1 MMKSGFDPEALVEMF
16 ASASAKQT
24 AQVKDAVTRT
34 TLAALQG
41 RELTVRNIRDVLK
54 RVSEA
59 ATVGV
64 LKNSIAAPDAE
75 KLLSGAVAGMDQAL
89 LKAVEANER
98 ALQQFV
104 QQGADLK
111 DKHLK
116 KAMDDLEKFEDL
128 LFGAIKSAAGAAG
141 GKIAAPWEQVLDR
154 MKAGGTL
161 SGAQASATVEQLA
174 DQVQGAL
181 RSSRAAGLR
190 AAQTLAESYTA
201 LVSGVLIGMGD
212 ALRQGGAAA
221 AGAPASASAKAPAKK
236 KR

>member
-1 MMKSGFDPEALVEMF
+1 MKSGFDPEALVDMF

-24 AQVKDAVTRT
+24 AQVKDAVTRS

-59 ATVGV
+59 ATAGV

-98 ALQQFV
+98 ALRQLV

-111 DKHLK
+111 EKHLK

-128 LFGAIKSAAGAAG
+128 LFGAIKSAAGTAG

-174 DQVQGAL
+174 DQVQGVM

-212 ALRQGGAAA
+212 ALRQGGAAPVE
-221 AGAPASASAKAPAKK
+221 APAQAPAKK

>member
-1 MMKSGFDPEALVEMF
+1 MKSGFDPEALVDMF

-59 ATVGV
+59 ATAGV

-111 DKHLK
+111 EKHLK

-128 LFGAIKSAAGAAG
+128 LFGAIKSAAGTAG
-141 GKIAAPWEQVLDR
+141 GKVAAPWEQVLDR

-174 DQVQGAL
+174 DQVQGAM

-212 ALRQGGAAA
+212 ALRQGGE
-221 AGAPASASAKAPAKK
+221 APVEASVKAPAKK